1 MTQEIAQA
9 RRALVR
15 QIAAIDKW
23 MREHEDATGL
33 TEELLELQAELLRL
47 PK

>member
-23 MREHEDATGL
+23 MREHEDTSGL
-33 TEELLELQAELLRL
+33 TEELLGLQAELRSL